1 MWAWFTSKN
10 LNENVSKRQN
20 IERVQLKILQ
30 EFSTIWANGSLN
42 RHHLWEPQNTVV
54 KWNRTDD
61 WRTKKQNKKYQKH
74 RRSTCFFGRKQKLSI
89 LQKKKNWL
97 VWHSTIPK
105 AGIAKATHSIFS
117 RRWTQITR
125 MLPVDTYRR
134 RLLHIPTVP
143 ASQHGSVSLH
153 VKTVLCRIRND
164 TVLNCRASIAWP
176 HLCKPLWG
184 ETKPNGRKKPKG
196 RV

>member
-1 MWAWFTSKN
+1 MALWTDITSENHKIQWSNETERMTGEQKNKTKNIRSTAGVHASLAGSKN
-10 LNENVSKRQN
+10 CQ
-20 IERVQLKILQ
+20 
-30 EFSTIWANGSLN
+30 FC
-42 RHHLWEPQNTVV
+42 
-54 KWNRTDD
+54 
-61 WRTKKQNKKYQKH
+61 
-74 RRSTCFFGRKQKLSI
+74 RR
-89 LQKKKNWL
+89 KKNWL